1 MQPIQLHHIDYLILI
16 AYVAFVIGIGWTLA
30 RYMKTSSDF
39 LTSARSIPTWV
50 TGLAFISANLGAL
63 ELVGMAASG
72 AKYGIATAHFYWVGA
87 IPARIF
93 LAVFMMPFYYG
104 SKARSVPEYLKM
116 RFDERVRALNSVAF
130 AVMTIFASGISM
142 NALAKLLNQ
151 LLGWNYNVALWV
163 CSGVV
168 LLYVLKGGLTSAIYT
183 EVLQFF
189 MIVLGFAPVVYLG
202 LKDVGGWH
210 TMTHS
215 LSTVAVN
222 PSALYLKDAG
232 ITYAPNAWTSAWQP
246 VLSGSANNPMGVDW
260 FAMIFGLG
268 FVLSFGYWC
277 TNFLVVQRAMAAKN
291 MTAARNTPLVAAVPK
306 MFFPF
311 LVIVPGMIA
320 AALCTMPD
328 KGYRIPPA
336 IISQETY
343 AKAVDA
349 VKNAN
354 PADSVAAVKAVGD
367 VLGKKVAGDKIASLV
382 AANAASKLSD
392 EKIKQGIYN
401 SIAENDYD
409 GVILS
414 LVKKYCPPGLLGLA
428 LTALLASFMSGMAG
442 NVTAFNTVFT
452 YDLYQAYFAKGKS
465 DRHYFLTGKVITVVG
480 ILLSIGAAYF
490 ASMYNNC
497 MDIIQLVFGFVNAPL
512 FATFLLGMFWKRTT
526 GTGAFLGLFGG
537 IASSALFHALTTTG
551 SNLDAAGHVV
561 NGMKGG
567 YLSVVSK
574 FPSEMAQNF
583 WLAAF
588 AFIACFVLT
597 LVISLATKSQKTDAE
612 LKGLV
617 YSLTPKIVDN
627 NIPVY
632 QKPAVVGI
640 VLLIVCIIL
649 NFIFW

>member
-1 MQPIQLHHIDYLILI
+1 MQPIQLQWIDYTILV

-30 RYMKTSSDF
+30 RYMKTSADF

-72 AKYGIATAHFYWVGA
+72 AKYGISTAHFYWVGA
-87 IPARIF
+87 IPAMIF

-151 LLGWNYNVALWV
+151 LLGWDYNFALFV

-202 LKDVGGWH
+202 LKDVGGWGA
-210 TMTHS
+210 MNHS
-215 LSTVAVN
+215 LQAVAVN
-222 PSALYLKDAG
+222 PSALNLKDAG
-232 ITYAPNAWTSAWQP
+232 ISYATNAWTSAWQP
-246 VLSGSANNPMGVDW
+246 VLAGPTHNPMGVDW

-320 AALCTMPD
+320 VALTSMPD
-328 KGYRIPPA
+328 KNYRIPPP
-336 IISQETY
+336 ILSQETY
-343 AKAVDA
+343 AKAIAA
-349 VKNAN
+349 VKNAS

-367 VLGKKVAGDKIASLV
+367 ALGKKVAPDKIASLV

-392 EKIKQGIYN
+392 TQIQQGLYN
-401 SIAENDYD
+401 SIAENYYD

-414 LVKKYCPPGLLGLA
+414 LVKKYCPAGMLGLA

-465 DRHYFLTGKVITVVG
+465 DHHYFLAGKAVTVAG

-490 ASMYNNC
+490 ASMYDNA

-526 GTGAFLGLFGG
+526 ATGAFLGLFGG
-537 IASSALFHALTTTG
+537 IAGSAVFHSLTIAHG
-551 SNLDAAGHVV
+551 NLPGV
-561 NGMKGG
+561 KGG
-567 YLSVVSK
+567 YLKVSQE

-588 AFIACFVLT
+588 AFTVCFTLT
-597 LVISLATKSQKTDAE
+597 LVISLATKSMKTDAE

-632 QKPAVVGI
+632 QRPAVVGI
-640 VLLIVCIIL
+640 VLLIVCVIL